1 MYEAFDVVE
10 GRRNTLDEFD
20 SVHAVAWVHAENCTH
35 SACATPTAGNMTELL
50 EHGGQADLGARSCLD
65 EEAMLQ
71 ANVPWGIGVCPAY
84 PAFMSSCAACAGSM
98 EALLRKE

>member
-84 PAFMSSCAACAGSM
+84 PA
-98 EALLRKE
+98 L